1 MGTLDSRN
9 GVVLFLHSG
18 LPAVSIYQ
26 LMLSE
31 SFVSQ
36 SGLLVLKIGAHSKG

>member
-1 MGTLDSRN
+1 MGNLDSRN
-9 GVVLFLHSG
+9 GFVLFLHSG

-31 SFVSQ
+31 SFVF
-36 SGLLVLKIGAHSKG
+36 LKWTFDCLIFGV